1 MFGTRD
7 PQETSFTSPGRK
19 APRVLRPWVRFEVLP
34 ETSREGRS
42 GFWLGSVLLHAGLVV
57 VLVLVMRGGITPP
70 PADSETGPRRDVQ
83 MVYIPDATRPIP
95 LASARPDP
103 APQAKTPTPPPEAPS
118 PPQQDG
124 DPTSRFAKVDG
135 PKVPEHDEAA
145 GTPAPSPSAQAA
157 TTPDQ
162 DPGRGAEEPPAL
174 SEAAARDLAM
184 VSEARRLFGK
194 QGAAY
199 DGDGTAGPRSRPG
212 LPAWVQ
218 PGVGTCVVEGRTVA
232 TAAARSNGYVE
243 GIVRSSETGNPLPG
257 AFMQILGTGYST
269 WSRGDGSY
277 RLEFDPSLVDG
288 CRTQVVR
295 VTKPGFA
302 AQSLVLSMGRVSDN
316 TVNLG
321 RTR

>member
-1 MFGTRD
+1 MFGNRD
-7 PQETSFTSPGRK
+7 PRDLTFTSPGRK
-19 APRVLRPWVRFEVLP
+19 LPRVIRPWVRFEVLP

-42 GFWLGSVLLHAGLVV
+42 GFWLGSVALHAALVV
-57 VLVLVMRGGITPP
+57 LLILVMRGGVTPP
-70 PADSETGPRRDVQ
+70 PDSADRGPRRDVQ
-83 MVYIPDATRPIP
+83 MVYIPQAVQPIRPVP
-95 LASARPDP
+95 AVRASEPAADP
-103 APQAKTPTPPPEAPS
+103 RTPPPQAPS
-118 PPQQDG
+118 PPKQDG
-124 DPTSRFAKVDG
+124 DPSSRFAKVDG

-145 GTPAPSPSAQAA
+145 GTPAPSAMTDAA
-157 TTPDQ
+157 TTPDE

-174 SEAAARDLAM
+174 TEAAARDLAM

-232 TAAARSNGYVE
+232 TTASRSNGYVE
-243 GIVRSSETGNPLPG
+243 GIVRSSETGNSLPG
-257 AFMQILGTGYST
+257 AFMQILGTGFST
-269 WSRGDGSY
+269 WSRSDGSY

-295 VTKPGFA
+295 VTKPGFR

-316 TVNLG
+316 TVSMG
-321 RTR
+321 RSR

>member
-1 MFGTRD
+1 MFGPRD
-7 PQETSFTSPGRK
+7 PQAHTFTSPGRK
-19 APRVLRPWVRFEVLP
+19 APRVLRSWVRFEVLP

-42 GFWLGSVLLHAGLVV
+42 GVWLGSVALHAGLVA
-57 VLVLVMRGGITPP
+57 VLILALRGGITPP
-70 PADSETGPRRDVQ
+70 PADTDTGPRRDVQ
-83 MVYIPDATRPIP
+83 MVYIPQAVQPVR
-95 LASARPDP
+95 P
-103 APQAKTPTPPPEAPS
+103 APAARTPTPQREQRTPPPEAPS
-118 PPQQDG
+118 PPKQDG
-124 DPTSRFAKVDG
+124 DPNSRFARVDG
-135 PKVPEHDEAA
+135 PRVPDHNEAA
-145 GTPAPSPSAQAA
+145 GIPAPTPPADAA
-157 TTPDQ
+157 PIPDE
-162 DPGRGAEEPPAL
+162 DPGRGAEAPPAL
-174 SEAAARDLAM
+174 SEAAARDFAM
-184 VSEARRLFGK
+184 VAEARRLFGK

-199 DGDGTAGPRSRPG
+199 DGDGTAGPRPRPG

-232 TAAARSNGYVE
+232 TAAARSNGFVE
-243 GIVRSSETGNPLPG
+243 GIVRSSETGSPLPG

-295 VTKPGFA
+295 VTKPGFR

>member
-7 PQETSFTSPGRK
+7 PQAHTFTSPGRK

-42 GFWLGSVLLHAGLVV
+42 GVWLGSVALHAGLVA
-57 VLVLVMRGGITPP
+57 LLILALRGGITPP
-70 PADSETGPRRDVQ
+70 PADTDTGPRRDVQ
-83 MVYIPDATRPIP
+83 MVYIPQAVQPVR
-95 LASARPDP
+95 P
-103 APQAKTPTPPPEAPS
+103 APAARTPTPQREQRTPPPEAPS
-118 PPQQDG
+118 PPKQDG
-124 DPTSRFAKVDG
+124 DPNSRFARVDG
-135 PKVPEHDEAA
+135 PRVPDHNEAA
-145 GTPAPSPSAQAA
+145 GIPAPTPPADAA
-157 TTPDQ
+157 PIPDE
-162 DPGRGAEEPPAL
+162 DPGRGAEAPPAL
-174 SEAAARDLAM
+174 SEAAARDLAR
-184 VSEARRLFGK
+184 VAEARRLFGK

-199 DGDGTAGPRSRPG
+199 DGDGTAGPRPRPG

-232 TAAARSNGYVE
+232 TAAARSNGFVE
-243 GIVRSSETGNPLPG
+243 GIVRSSETGSPLPG